1 MAGIYIPGME
11 MPRACVWR
19 EDGHLRTC
27 PLYDID
33 GYCGAINSEACHKE
47 EEHHPDCPAF
57 FVPDHGRLGDLD
69 KLEGEMRLLAKHQTG
84 YRQQGILGCC
94 ETVRSAPAIIPA
106 DKEA

>member
-1 MAGIYIPGME
+1 M
-11 MPRACVWR
+11 
-19 EDGHLRTC
+19 RTC

-57 FVPDHGRLGDLD
+57 FVPDHGRLVDADELC
-69 KLEGEMRLLAKHQTG
+69 EGRVSNDNVVICARLAP
-84 YRQQGILGCC
+84 
-94 ETVRSAPAIIPA
+94 TVIPA